1 MNTLIIQAAP
11 TGNRLLINNLPRLAS
26 GSRNVVQI
34 RLIYDLDANEKRWEE
49 AEKTAVFFIDE
60 ETVYH
65 VLVQDNIATV
75 PKEVLAQE
83 GHFFFGLM
91 GVQGDQCITTE
102 AVRLDVVQGAITI
115 PTNVP
120 AEPTPNIYEQLVEA
134 SAMMQ
139 ARVNNLAKMKGT
151 ANETIYPLEG
161 EHIVGGSIKVSGLS
175 AAFSFIID
183 GLHLDAYGSYATD
196 GCILPEITPLFPN
209 DAAGTSQA
217 YRGLIP
223 IITDYPGLEAF
234 IYPPMNEG
242 DWAKL
247 SFFNNSDQA
256 TEIYGAHFY
265 GFYDLAAP
273 HMSEL
278 GDVRVGAEG
287 QLYDTAGEAVREQ
300 IKMIVDAGFDKEV
313 IPTENYN
320 LLKLDDVAFQSRLQN
335 DAPEI
340 ISSNVSNAVTGWI
353 PMEYGKF
360 YTLSAL
366 IGGGRSTA
374 QSNGTSALWSRINVK
389 KADGTVLVN
398 QGSTLIAGAASGSTI
413 IANSADLV
421 AFQAQLYF
429 GSGTDISDETKM
441 EDYEIMIVKG
451 DTAEQAREKA
461 LTLDYVNGEAELPP
475 EINYTMK
482 EDASK
487 ADKEEVA
494 ALDGEVNTLKRE
506 VKNIA
511 PTTAGQPY
519 DGNFIPNERFIRSIS
534 NLRDTDKAK
543 DIEISITNNSGKTI
557 KNAAIVVGLHNTVGV
572 NPADNN
578 LPFQVYDDTFSEPFG
593 FKFFDES
600 GAELPHY
607 IESESACNY
616 IVDKNIKNDAK
627 TMAVFSDGKIA
638 VYNATAKRM
647 QLTADDGLSWNNIC
661 ANITSGPYRVLTPD
675 SQDNLFVASSDGYR
689 LYKYTAADGYQAGLQ
704 VIDMEADQTQIGS
717 ILAEDSDGNLYLGT
731 YQSTPWRCV
740 IRKSTDHGDTW
751 SVVFDTTECQHVHNI
766 FVNTKVTPNE
776 IFIGLDNNSGKVQ
789 THVSKDGGATWT
801 KLDVPYRNNDNA
813 FRYAGENFYI
823 GCGERNILGGAALY
837 KTSDYNDPK
846 AYYTLF
852 DNCQGIRDIVN
863 VVDGS
868 DEVLIAGGCVDD
880 AVRVQHLFLSEDKG
894 ESWKTVLMSPHP
906 VNEQPAGLGLRTFSR
921 KGGQIISETSTK
933 HAMRFVY
940 GNGAKT
946 ILSVV
951 SVGDI
956 PTSGKKITLKT
967 GYVASV
973 EQMEKVL
980 TAYEKIEGKVADIRI
995 CDGYVID
1002 AVSNKRV
1009 MTQDTERVNTC
1020 TRLGQTSEVKV
1031 LADHAFRLN
1040 GSVNLGKLSRLN
1052 FKKGFTV
1059 SFLLQRE
1066 KSQTEY
1072 LADDAYHVIF
1082 QSGDTKL
1089 ILWHRSLVLLSGDTN
1104 IYAKQLYIEDAYLAS
1119 EWPDYL
1125 RITATFSDASLP
1137 LAGIYTNNTNN
1148 PRDIACTE
1156 YPISSNLSANDF
1168 IVGNAIGAEYAEMPS
1183 IARIE
1188 IFNRVLSH
1196 GEVMALTNGCNLITD
1211 GSQFN

>member
-1 MNTLIIQAAP
+1 MTKRILEVQP
-11 TGNRLLINNLPRLAS
+11 QGSRLMLSNWPRLAS

-34 RLIYDLDANEKRWEE
+34 RFNYALDRAWEE
-49 AEKTAVFFIDE
+49 PAKTAVFYLDE
-60 ETVYH
+60 GTVYH
-65 VLVQDNIATV
+65 VLVQDDIATV
-75 PKEVLAQE
+75 PQEVLAQE

-91 GVQGDQCITTE
+91 GVQGEDRLTTE
-102 AVRLDVVQGAITI
+102 AVRFNVVQGAITT
-115 PTNVP
+115 PTDTP
-120 AEPTPNIYEQLVEA
+120 AAPTPNIYEQLMDA
-134 SAMMQ
+134 NNLMK
-139 ARVNNLAKMKGT
+139 ARVDNLAKMKGT
-151 ANETIYPLEG
+151 ANETIYPLDGEYITEG
-161 EHIVGGSIKVSGLS
+161 NIQVSGTS
-175 AAFSFIID
+175 AALSFKIE
-183 GLHLDAYGSYATD
+183 GLTLNAYSSHTTD
-196 GCILPEITPLFPN
+196 GCILPEIAPLFPKN
-209 DAAGTSQA
+209 FKQIEINCEYTGLTGYIVPSEEGWACLRLHNTTSESM
-217 YRGLIP
+217 G
-223 IITDYPGLEAF
+223 
-234 IYPPMNEG
+234 
-242 DWAKL
+242 
-247 SFFNNSDQA
+247 
-256 TEIYGAHFY
+256 IYGAYCY

-273 HMSEL
+273 YMSEL

-287 QLYDTAGEAVREQ
+287 QIYTTAGEAVRGQ
-300 IKMIVDAGFDKEV
+300 ISKLVEAGFDKEI
-313 IPTENYN
+313 IPAENYN

-340 ISSNVSNAVTGWI
+340 IDSNVSNAVTGWI

-366 IGGGRSTA
+366 IGGARSTT
-374 QSNGTSALWSRINVK
+374 QGNGTSALWSRINVK
-389 KADGTVLVN
+389 KADGTIVVN
-398 QGSTLIAGAASGSTI
+398 QGTVLIASSGVPASQGTI
-413 IANSADLV
+413 ASNSADIV
-421 AFQAQLYF
+421 AFQAQIYF
-429 GSGTDISDETKM
+429 GSGTDISDEAKM
-441 EDYEIMIVKG
+441 EAYEIMIVKG
-451 DTAEQAREKA
+451 DTAEEAREKA
-461 LTLDYVNGEAELPP
+461 LTLDYVSGDDDLPP
-475 EINYTMK
+475 VINYILK
-482 EDASK
+482 EDKSK
-487 ADKEEVA
+487 ADKEEVDA
-494 ALDGEVNTLKRE
+494 LKRE

-511 PTTAGQPY
+511 PTTTSGVY

-534 NLRDTDKAK
+534 NLRDSDKAK
-543 DIEISITNNSGKTI
+543 DFEISITNKSGKTI
-557 KNAAIVVGLHNTVGV
+557 KNAAIVVGLHNTVGID
-572 NPADNN
+572 PANNN
-578 LPFQVYDDTFSEPFG
+578 LPFQVYDETFSEPVG
-593 FKFFDES
+593 FKFFDAS

-616 IVDKNIKNDAK
+616 IVDKNIRNDVK

-638 VYNATAKRM
+638 VYNATAGRM
-647 QLTADDGLSWNNIC
+647 QITADDGLSWANIC
-661 ANITSGPYRVLTPD
+661 ANITSAPYRVLLPD

-689 LYKYTAADGYQAGLQ
+689 LYKYTEADGYQAGLQ

-731 YQSTPWRCV
+731 YQSAPWRCV

-776 IFIGLDNNSGKVQ
+776 IFIGLDNNGGKVQ

-894 ESWKTVLMSPHP
+894 ETWKTVLMSPHP
-906 VNEQPAGLGLRTFSR
+906 VNEQPAGYGLRTFSR
-921 KGGQIISETSTK
+921 KGGQILSETSTK

-980 TAYEKIEGKVADIRI
+980 TSYEKIEGKVADIRI
-995 CDGYVID
+995 RDGYVID

-1072 LADDAYHVIF
+1072 LADESYHVIF

-1089 ILWHRSLVLLSGDTN
+1089 ILWHRSLVLMSGDTN

-1125 RITATFSDASLP
+1125 RITATFSGDSLP
-1137 LAGIYTNNTNN
+1137 IAGIYTNNTNN
-1148 PRDIACTE
+1148 PRGIACTE

-1168 IVGNAIGAEYAEMPS
+1168 IVGNALGADYAEMPS

-1211 GSQFN
+1211 GSEYN